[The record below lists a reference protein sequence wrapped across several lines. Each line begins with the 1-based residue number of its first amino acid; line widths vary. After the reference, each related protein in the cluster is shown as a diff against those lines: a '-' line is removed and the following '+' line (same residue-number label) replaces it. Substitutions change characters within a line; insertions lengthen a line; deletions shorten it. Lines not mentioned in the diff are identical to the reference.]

1 MQRFHDRFRS
11 RLLERPVEYLW
22 FGHAGRPLL
31 MFPTSGGRYW
41 ENEDQGLVESLA
53 DYVSDGRLQ
62 VCCID
67 SFNDEHLNNLQI
79 HPSERMRRFDAY
91 DRYLSEEMVPM
102 IAARA
107 GRDDV
112 AVYGSSLGGFHAVNF
127 AARHPEQVARC
138 IALSGLFDNHR
149 LLDGHWDELC
159 YYHCPVAYVAN
170 MDADWC
176 RRLSTVE
183 WVIATGEHDS
193 LVEETR
199 KFSDLLR
206 RKDIPV
212 HSEVWPGV
220 FGHDWPYWRE
230 HLRRFLP

>member
-1 MQRFHDRFRS
+1 MQRFHDSFRS
-11 RLLERPVEYLW
+11 RVLERPVEYLW
-22 FGHAGRPLL
+22 FGQAGRPLL

-41 ENEDQGLVESLA
+41 ENEDQGLVESL
-53 DYVSDGRLQ
+53 SDFISEGRLQ

-67 SFNDEHLNNLQI
+67 AFNDEHLNNLQI
-79 HPSERMRRFDAY
+79 HPADRMRGFDAY
-91 DRYLSEEMVPM
+91 DRYLAEEMVPM

-107 GRDDV
+107 GRDDL
-112 AVYGSSLGGFHAVNF
+112 AVYGASLGGFHAVNF

-170 MDADWC
+170 MDAEWC

-199 KFSDLLR
+199 KYSDLLR